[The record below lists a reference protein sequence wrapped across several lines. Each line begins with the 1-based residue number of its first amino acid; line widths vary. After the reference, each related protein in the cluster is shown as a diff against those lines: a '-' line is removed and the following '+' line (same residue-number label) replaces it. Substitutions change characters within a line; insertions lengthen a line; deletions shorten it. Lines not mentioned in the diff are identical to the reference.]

1 MTNRALLA
9 LALAMTSVGTTL
21 VALPPPAAAA
31 QRQHAPLRISQVTA
45 VDDRSID
52 ITFSTTLGPD
62 ILQFTAANPAYAGQF
77 VKISGG
83 GLDGRPVS
91 QIAGTTVRPVDTPGH
106 RTLRVVLGPGVTLDT
121 GSYEL
126 WFDGGADSL
135 GDLFFRSA
143 DGRALPGTST
153 TPVSFAGTADDAALA
168 RIASARQLDT
178 RTIEVTFAT
187 TVWSGLPTGA
197 YTGADITLTSGDTVS
212 RPVYVESVP
221 GTAQRV
227 HRLYFGADL
236 AATYRL
242 ALAPAL
248 RLTTSAGQATT
259 EVAADV
265 TSGGGAYAAPKIAA
279 VEVADTGDRI
289 QIRFSRRIASAGVL
303 PVKETRTG
311 VSGTNVTADQVRALL
326 RFSGLRA
333 TSGRDAAE
341 ALRDDA
347 AYFSDAST
355 LVVKLDDP
363 LKPGSR
369 GTVALV
375 EGALKD
381 VTGTANT
388 GTATV
393 PVQAPRHL
401 KSPGSGF
408 NPHGPDYLKV
418 NTRATTVF
426 QRYDHKVSDDG
437 VSVRR
442 DGVADRVSGQTIKT
456 IEVDTKYLKAVFAP
470 EYGGR
475 LVSMIYKPTGNDLFY
490 TNPVGTPYGFSS
502 AAPGTPGNSPFY
514 QNWLMVWGGVF
525 PTLTEAEHGKFWNVP
540 WDYSIEQKNGRFA
553 LTITKTDDVDYP
565 YKPSRYVYG
574 ATGLKT
580 SVTYSID
587 ARRPTLD
594 MTVGIENPGAQD
606 RRFEYWTCTTLA
618 PGAPS
623 HEGSPTMSVVSP
635 VKTIYR
641 DPGYRWME
649 SVEEPAGPAGSGL
662 LKLDKLNQMSNWTR
676 DGIAY
681 GQDLATLPQGDWW
694 GVINHENNEGVIRV
708 GDNKKTPGMKFWEW
722 GQNNSFDTNV
732 YSKGNSARPYIEL
745 WAGASPKFFTPAVLP
760 AGQTLSWTETYLPT
774 MDLGGV
780 TNANANGAAEVKVDA
795 SGTVT
800 GRLFA
805 TAIGKRLRAT
815 LVDAA
820 TGATL
825 DAETFTGSPD
835 TAVRLGGTVE
845 PGSQARLILTE
856 GDTTLLTAESGL

>member
-1 MTNRALLA
+1 MKNRALLA
-9 LALAMTSVGTTL
+9 LALAITSAGTTL
-21 VALPPPAAAA
+21 VALPPPALAAP
-31 QRQHAPLRISQVTA
+31 QQHSPLRISQVTA

-52 ITFSTTLGPD
+52 ITFNATLGPD

-83 GLDGRPVS
+83 ALDGRPVS
-91 QIAGTTVRPVDTPGH
+91 QITGTTVRPVDSPGH
-106 RTLRVVLGPGVTLDT
+106 RTLRVVLGPGVTLDSGT
-121 GSYEL
+121 YEL
-126 WFDGGADSL
+126 WFDGGADPL
-135 GDLFFRSA
+135 GDLFFRSE
-143 DGRALPGTST
+143 GGGALPGTST
-153 TPVSFAGTADDAALA
+153 RPVRFAGTPDDAAFA
-168 RIASARQLDT
+168 QIASARRFDT
-178 RTIEVTFAT
+178 RTVEVTFAT
-187 TVWSGLPTGA
+187 TVWSGVPTGA
-197 YTGADITLTSGDTVS
+197 YTGADITLTGGDTVS

-227 HRLYFGADL
+227 YRLYFGADL
-236 AATYRL
+236 AGAYRL

-248 RLTTSAGQATT
+248 RLTTNAGQAAT

-265 TSGGGAYAAPKIAA
+265 TDGGGAYAAPKIAG

-289 QIRFSRRIASAGVL
+289 QIRFSRRIASVGAL

-311 VSGTNVTADQVRALL
+311 VSGTNVTAAQVRALL

-347 AYFSDAST
+347 AYFSDATT

-363 LKPGSR
+363 LKPGSH
-369 GTVALV
+369 GAVALV

-393 PVQAPRHL
+393 PVRAPRHPRP
-401 KSPGSGF
+401 PGSGF

-426 QRYDHKVSDDG
+426 QRYDHRVSDDG

-456 IEVDTKYLKAVFAP
+456 VEVDTKYLKAVFAP

-580 SVTYSID
+580 SVTYAID

-594 MTVGIENPGAQD
+594 MTVSIENPGAED
-606 RRFEYWTCTTLA
+606 KRFEYWTCTTLA

-623 HEGSPTMSVVSP
+623 DEGSPTMSVVSP

-662 LKLDKLNQMSNWTR
+662 LKLDRLNQMSNWTR

-745 WAGASPKFFTPAVLP
+745 WAGASPKFFTPAVLK

-780 TNANANGAAEVKVDA
+780 TNADADGAAEVKVDP
-795 SGTVT
+795 SGAVT

-805 TAIGKRLRAT
+805 TAIGERLRAT
-815 LVDAA
+815 LVDAT
-820 TGATL
+820 TGAVL
-825 DAETFTGSPD
+825 DSEVFTGAPD
-835 TAVRLGGTVE
+835 TAVRLDGRVDPGG
-845 PGSQARLILTE
+845 QARLILTE
-856 GDTTLLTAESGL
+856 GETTLLTAESGL

>member
-1 MTNRALLA
+1 MKNRALLS
-9 LALAMTSVGTTL
+9 LALAMTTASATL
-21 VALPPPAAAA
+21 VALPHTAAAHSTHA
-31 QRQHAPLRISQVTA
+31 QLRIAQVTA

-52 ITFSTTLGPD
+52 ITFSAELGPD

-77 VKISGG
+77 IKISGTESLTG
-83 GLDGRPVS
+83 QPIS
-91 QIAGTTVRPVDTPGH
+91 QIPGTTVRPVDTPGH
-106 RTLRVVLGPGVTLDT
+106 RTLRVVLGQAALLEGNAYD
-121 GSYEL
+121 L
-126 WFDGGADSL
+126 WFDGGADRL

-143 DGRALPGTST
+143 DGAALPGTST
-153 TPVSFAGTADDAALA
+153 RPTRFDGNPSDAAPAQL
-168 RIASARQLDT
+168 ASARQLDA
-178 RTIEVTFAT
+178 RTVEVTFAGT
-187 TVWSGLPTGA
+187 IWSGMPTGV
-197 YTGADITLTSGDTVS
+197 YTGTDITLTGADTA

-221 GTAQRV
+221 ATAQRTY
-227 HRLYFGADL
+227 RLYFGADL
-236 AATYRL
+236 TATYRL
-242 ALAPAL
+242 TLGPNL
-248 RLTTSAGQATT
+248 RLTTGAGQTAT

-265 TSGGGAYAAPKIAA
+265 TPGTGAYAAPKIASA
-279 VEVADTGDRI
+279 EVAETGDRI
-289 QIRFSRRIASAGVL
+289 QIRFTRRIATAGDL

-311 VSGTNVTADQVRALL
+311 VSGTNVTADQIRALL

-333 TSGRDAAE
+333 TSGRDVTE

-355 LVVKLDDP
+355 LVIKLDDP
-363 LKPGSR
+363 LKPGTK
-369 GTVALV
+369 GTVTLAD
-375 EGALKD
+375 GALKD
-381 VTGTANT
+381 VTGTTSVSA
-388 GTATV
+388 
-393 PVQAPRHL
+393 PVRVEAPRRL
-401 KSPGSGF
+401 KEQSF
-408 NPHGPDYLKV
+408 DVHGPDYLKV
-418 NTRATTVF
+418 NTRATTIF
-426 QRYDHKVSDDG
+426 ERYDHKVSDDG

-442 DGVADRVSGQTIKT
+442 DGVSDKVTGQTIRT

-540 WDYSIEQKNGRFA
+540 WDYRIEQKHGRFA
-553 LTITKTDDVDYP
+553 LTITKVDDVDYP

-574 ATGLKT
+574 PTGLT
-580 SVTYSID
+580 TEVTYAID
-587 ARRPTLD
+587 AKKPTLD
-594 MTVGIENPGAQD
+594 MTVAITNPGAED

-623 HEGSPTMSVVSP
+623 NAGSPTMSVVSP

-649 SVEEPAGPAGSGL
+649 SVEQPAGPAGSGL
-662 LKLDKLNQMSNWTR
+662 LKLDRLKQMSNWTR

-708 GDNKKTPGMKFWEW
+708 GDNTKTPGMKFWEW

-745 WAGASPKFFTPAVLP
+745 WAGASPKFFTPAVLK
-760 AGQTLSWTETYLPT
+760 AGESLSWTETYLPT
-774 MDLGGV
+774 MDLGDV
-780 TNANANGAAEVKVDA
+780 TNANAHGAAEVKVDA
-795 SGTVT
+795 SGQVT

-820 TGATL
+820 TGRVL
-825 DAETFTGSPD
+825 DSENFTGTTD
-835 TAVRLGGTVE
+835 TAVRLTGTVT
-845 PGSQARLILTE
+845 PGTQARLILTE
-856 GDTTLLTAESGL
+856 GGDTLLTAESGL